1 MGRIALVQYE
11 DASPD
16 VRALYDQIKVARGS
30 LINIYKCVANHPE
43 ALRALFQLI
52 SSTYRSGSLERRHQE
67 LAYLYT
73 STLNQCHY

>member
-1 MGRIALVQYE
+1 MARIPLVQYE

-16 VRALYDQIKVARGS
+16 VRALYDQITVARGS
-30 LINIYKCVANHPE
+30 VINIYKGVANHPE
-43 ALRALFQLI
+43 ALRALFTLI